1 VSCCI
6 FSVGLKC
13 FSEISLF
20 NFLIADQMSGLKT
33 ELLAFTEGKDKIVDD
48 LTLYS
53 NPIRKI
59 HSVREI
65 NDKDQLVH
73 VIICNFN
80 IS

>member
-1 VSCCI
+1 
-6 FSVGLKC
+6 
-13 FSEISLF
+13 
-20 NFLIADQMSGLKT
+20 MSGLKT

-48 LTLYS
+48 LILYS